1 MSIFIWSLYNCRVFE
16 KERLTGWHHVA
27 SSPIAAYGL
36 YRIAGDEWVRHEK
49 LPDSWEIGQ
58 VVQWGGNAVSSVKL
72 CQKLYFVLFLQTKK
86 FKELNIQLKQI
97 CGINSS
103 VILLRHIH
111 KFLQVIVKDHSH
123 PIYKYHTYKVRPTCI
138 HPNLHLLTYT
148 NPASDI
154 TNSHWSE
161 NTFLSEKSLGN
172 FLCFWYLK
180 MSEKICFLMQ
190 SQKMCQLQDFI
201 FAQISKFH

>member
-1 MSIFIWSLYNCRVFE
+1 MLQALLLQRTAFIELLVMNGFVMKNFLTVEKLAKLYNE
-16 KERLTGWHHVA
+16 
-27 SSPIAAYGL
+27 
-36 YRIAGDEWVRHEK
+36 
-49 LPDSWEIGQ
+49 
-58 VVQWGGNAVSSVKL
+58 AVTQFQAWNYAKNF
-72 CQKLYFVLFLQTKK
+72 FVLFLQTKK

-180 MSEKICFLMQ
+180 MSEK
-190 SQKMCQLQDFI
+190 KY
-201 FAQISKFH
+201 AT